1 MSQKTKK
8 AFAVPHTYT
17 IIFALMVLVAA
28 LTWVVPSGVFD
39 TAEVNG
45 REVTVAGTY
54 HEVDKVSVDP
64 ETGDEVDLRQGVNAV
79 LEAPT
84 LGIQE
89 AIEVVAFVFVVGG
102 SFQIITA
109 TGAIDAGMRRVVRRF
124 KSKDIVVIPVAM
136 LLFALGGSTFGMAE
150 ETLPFFAIFL
160 PIMITMGFDSIT
172 AFMIVFLGAKAG
184 YVASTINPFSVL
196 ISQGILGITGN
207 PQLWLRAIMFVVIVG
222 LTIAFVMLY
231 ATRIRKNP
239 EKSLT
244 YHEDQVLRQDIKTV
258 DEETPFTGQQKAV
271 LAVFIGGIA
280 LIVWGLVSQG
290 WYMNELSAIFLAM
303 GIISGIIAGFGQ
315 KRIAEEFVAGL
326 KDFAFSAIVIGLA
339 RGVLV
344 IANNG
349 MIIDTILNDMANG
362 LAGVPQRHLH
372 LHPLPAGKP
381 AHHPG
386 AQLIQPG
393 RPHHA
398 HLWAPHRAHGPEP
411 RRRRHRPLP
420 GRAYDDYHGPHLRH
434 PGGRPG
440 RLQDQP
446 GEVVEGLLEVL
457 FGHVPCLH
465 GLHRHLGH
473 APRGGLARYP
483 YSLAGRAFLSAHA
496 EKPMASLPA
505 ASPFSHQSL
514 RHRRKVLP
522 CPLSQSM

>member
-150 ETLPFFAIFL
+150 ETLPVFAIFL

-362 LAGVPQRHLH
+362 LAGVPSAIFTSIL
-372 LHPLPAGKP
+372 
-381 AHHPG
+381 
-386 AQLIQPG
+386 
-393 RPHHA
+393 
-398 HLWAPHRAHGPEP
+398 
-411 RRRRHRPLP
+411 
-420 GRAYDDYHGPHLRH
+420 Y
-434 PGGRPG
+434 
-440 RLQDQP
+440 
-446 GEVVEGLLEVL
+446 LLENLLTILVPSSSSL
-457 FGHVPCLH
+457 AALTMPIFGPLTELMGLNPEGAVTALCLAEPMMTIM
-465 GLHRHLGH
+465 
-473 APRGGLARYP
+473 APTSAILVAGLAVCKI
-483 YSLAGRAFLSAHA
+483 SLEKWWKVSWKYFLAMSLVCMVFTAISA
-496 EKPMASLPA
+496 MLPVVA
-505 ASPFSHQSL
+505 
-514 RHRRKVLP
+514 
-522 CPLSQSM
+522 

>member
-196 ISQGILGITGN
+196 ISQGILGKI
-207 PQLWLRAIMFVVIVG
+207 
-222 LTIAFVMLY
+222 
-231 ATRIRKNP
+231 
-239 EKSLT
+239 
-244 YHEDQVLRQDIKTV
+244 
-258 DEETPFTGQQKAV
+258 
-271 LAVFIGGIA
+271 
-280 LIVWGLVSQG
+280 
-290 WYMNELSAIFLAM
+290 
-303 GIISGIIAGFGQ
+303 
-315 KRIAEEFVAGL
+315 
-326 KDFAFSAIVIGLA
+326 
-339 RGVLV
+339 
-344 IANNG
+344 
-349 MIIDTILNDMANG
+349 
-362 LAGVPQRHLH
+362 
-372 LHPLPAGKP
+372 
-381 AHHPG
+381 
-386 AQLIQPG
+386 
-393 RPHHA
+393 
-398 HLWAPHRAHGPEP
+398 
-411 RRRRHRPLP
+411 
-420 GRAYDDYHGPHLRH
+420 GRASCRE
-434 PGGRPG
+434 R
-440 RLQDQP
+440 
-446 GEVVEGLLEVL
+446 V
-457 FGHVPCLH
+457 
-465 GLHRHLGH
+465 
-473 APRGGLARYP
+473 
-483 YSLAGRAFLSAHA
+483 
-496 EKPMASLPA
+496 
-505 ASPFSHQSL
+505 
-514 RHRRKVLP
+514 
-522 CPLSQSM
+522 